1 MELKAPLPLDM
12 VNNLLDCDY
21 AFDYWGKGT
30 MVTVTSATTTAPSVF
45 PLIQCDSGTGDM
57 FTLGCLATGFTPSS
71 LTFKWTK
78 NGLALTDFIQYPSV
92 EKNNFYTGVSQIRVT
107 RQDWENSS
115 TAPFKCLAEHV
126 GGNVQTDISKK
137 NVTYRLPT
145 LKVFASASPDD
156 VNEASFSC
164 YAKEFSPK
172 DYKIKW
178 LKNDVEISDKS
189 HETPIEENQVGG
201 DKLYSIASFVTV
213 KGSDLVNNKFTCDFE
228 GKIDKNVPASVN
240 ASLIY
245 QQSVSEPCSEVVD
258 IQITAPS
265 MEDMFV
271 HRKGS
276 VICQVRALKPSV
288 ERIYWENHNG
298 KEMASNRINKDNENG
313 KLYRLSLD
321 ITYEEWTQGV
331 DLKCIVEHSESIDPI
346 KKSYT
351 RIPGRPTQRPSVFML
366 RPVEQTRKEMVTLT
380 CYVKDFFPQ
389 EAYVSWLVDDEEA
402 DSTYKFST
410 TDPIK
415 DNGSYFVYSHLS
427 LTLEQWKNSDV
438 VYSCVVYHESLV
450 NATKVIVRSIGYR
463 TFENTN
469 LVNLNIDIPETKLP
483 Q

>member
-1 MELKAPLPLDM
+1 MHQGTTYTKMASKEPAKVTLVSVPSEDTQALVCMIEYGRAGTLD
-12 VNNLLDCDY
+12 
-21 AFDYWGKGT
+21 
-30 MVTVTSATTTAPSVF
+30 S
-45 PLIQCDSGTGDM
+45 
-57 FTLGCLATGFTPSS
+57 
-71 LTFKWTK
+71 FKWKK
-78 NGLALTDFIQYPSV
+78 NGAELDDYIQSSFQRIGDSRSAVSV
-92 EKNNFYTGVSQIRVT
+92 LKVKNTEWDSKAVYTCEVTYQGQTYTKKVSK
-107 RQDWENSS
+107 D
-115 TAPFKCLAEHV
+115 
-126 GGNVQTDISKK
+126 
-137 NVTYRLPT
+137 VTYRLPT